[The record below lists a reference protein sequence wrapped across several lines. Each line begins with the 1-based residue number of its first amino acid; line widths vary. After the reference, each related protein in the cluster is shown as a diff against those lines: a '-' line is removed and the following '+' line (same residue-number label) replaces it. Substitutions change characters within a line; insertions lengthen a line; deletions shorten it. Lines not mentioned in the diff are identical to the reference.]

1 MKLLELIKFD
11 TSHVNSSY
19 PSKQKYKLDESS
31 LHEDH
36 EAGEN
41 AEIGVSLH
49 APQGEYDLLIGVD
62 EVGRGSLAGPV
73 VCAAF
78 SSEQLCCIE
87 FLDKKKSKKAEKIF
101 IENVLKTSPILKKL
115 DDSKKVKTKDRELLV
130 NSLKDQLCGTFYAL
144 AERSAH
150 YIDEQGIVKAI
161 FTAMSEAIAKIINQF
176 YKLNQ
181 RYPKNI
187 LVLVDGP
194 KTIPALEEYI
204 EEYLFSKA
212 STEKTSLEIDKSSP
226 SPSSNHRVLIK
237 QIAIKKGDG
246 LSAAIAA
253 ASNIAKDFRDKLMK
267 NIIKNEPHL
276 SFYGWETNVGYGSL
290 AHRRAIQ
297 KHNLSAYHRRSFCK
311 GILSNQ
317 S

>member
-11 TSHVNSSY
+11 TSNFL
-19 PSKQKYKLDESS
+19 QE
-31 LHEDH
+31 
-36 EAGEN
+36 
-41 AEIGVSLH
+41 
-49 APQGEYDLLIGVD
+49 EYDLLIGVD

-87 FLDKKKSKKAEKIF
+87 FQDKKKSKKAEKIF
-101 IENVLKTSPILKKL
+101 VESVLKTRPILKKL
-115 DDSKKVKTKDRELLV
+115 DDSKKVKTQDRELLV
-130 NSLKDQLCGTFYAL
+130 NSLKDQLYSTFYAL
-144 AERSAH
+144 AEKSAD

-161 FTAMSEAIAKIINQF
+161 FSAMSEAIAKIINQF
-176 YKLNQ
+176 YEVNQ
-181 RYPKNI
+181 HYPKNI

-194 KTIPALEEYI
+194 KTIPALEEYV

-212 STEKTSLEIDKSSP
+212 STEETSLEMDKLNSAP
-226 SPSSNHRVLIK
+226 KIVIK
-237 QIAIKKGDG
+237 QMAIKKGDS

-276 SFYGWETNVGYGSL
+276 SIYGWQTNVGYGSL
-290 AHRRAIQ
+290 AHCRAIQ
-297 KHNLSAYHRRSFCK
+297 KHHLSIYHRRSFCE

>member
-11 TSHVNSSY
+11 
-19 PSKQKYKLDESS
+19 
-31 LHEDH
+31 
-36 EAGEN
+36 
-41 AEIGVSLH
+41 VSNFL
-49 APQGEYDLLIGVD
+49 QEEYELLIGVD

-87 FLDKKKSKKAEKIF
+87 FQDKKNSKKAEKFF
-101 IENVLKTSPILKKL
+101 IESVLKSRPILKKL

-130 NSLKDQLCGTFYAL
+130 NSLKDQLYNTFYAL
-144 AERSAH
+144 AEKSAN
-150 YIDEQGIVKAI
+150 YIDEQGIVQAI

-176 YKLNQ
+176 YEVNQ
-181 RYPKNI
+181 YYPKNI

-204 EEYLFSKA
+204 EEYLFSKT
-212 STEKTSLEIDKSSP
+212 SPEKTSLEMNKSNSEP
-226 SPSSNHRVLIK
+226 KVVIK

-246 LSAAIAA
+246 LSATIAS

-267 NIIKNEPHL
+267 SIIKNEPQL
-276 SFYGWETNVGYGSL
+276 SIYGWQTNVGYGSL

-297 KHNLSAYHRRSFCK
+297 KHHLSIYHRRSFCE

>member
-11 TSHVNSSY
+11 TSNFL
-19 PSKQKYKLDESS
+19 QE
-31 LHEDH
+31 
-36 EAGEN
+36 
-41 AEIGVSLH
+41 
-49 APQGEYDLLIGVD
+49 EYDLLIGVD

-87 FLDKKKSKKAEKIF
+87 FQDKKKSKKAEKIF
-101 IENVLKTSPILKKL
+101 IESVLKTRPILKKL
-115 DDSKKVKTKDRELLV
+115 DDSKKVKTQDRELLV
-130 NSLKDQLCGTFYAL
+130 NSLKDELYSTFYAL
-144 AERSAH
+144 AEKSAD
-150 YIDEQGIVKAI
+150 YIDEQGIVKAV
-161 FTAMSEAIAKIINQF
+161 FSAMSEAIAKIINQF
-176 YKLNQ
+176 YEVNQ
-181 RYPKNI
+181 YYPKNI

-204 EEYLFSKA
+204 EEYLFSET
-212 STEKTSLEIDKSSP
+212 STEKTSLKIDKSNSDP
-226 SPSSNHRVLIK
+226 KIVIK
-237 QIAIKKGDG
+237 QIAIKKGDS

-267 NIIKNEPHL
+267 NIIKNEPQL
-276 SFYGWETNVGYGSL
+276 SIYGWQTNVGYGSL
-290 AHRRAIQ
+290 AHCRAIQ
-297 KHNLSAYHRRSFCK
+297 KHHLSIYHRRSFCE